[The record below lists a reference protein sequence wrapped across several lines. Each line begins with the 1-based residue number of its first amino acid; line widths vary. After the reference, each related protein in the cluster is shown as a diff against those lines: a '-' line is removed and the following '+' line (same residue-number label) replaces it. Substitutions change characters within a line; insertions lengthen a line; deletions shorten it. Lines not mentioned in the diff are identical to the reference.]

1 MHPEF
6 LNSPAMLSLGVCQG
20 SKEKVFH
27 SAMLMV
33 LPKRK
38 EAGRQDRGEEIGV
51 PGNLGS
57 SRLLQA
63 LACLIAS
70 EQEAVSSERTRTLE
84 HLRMTLGV

>member
-1 MHPEF
+1 
-6 LNSPAMLSLGVCQG
+6 MLSLGVCQG

-27 SAMLMV
+27 SAMLTV

-63 LACLIAS
+63 LACFIAS